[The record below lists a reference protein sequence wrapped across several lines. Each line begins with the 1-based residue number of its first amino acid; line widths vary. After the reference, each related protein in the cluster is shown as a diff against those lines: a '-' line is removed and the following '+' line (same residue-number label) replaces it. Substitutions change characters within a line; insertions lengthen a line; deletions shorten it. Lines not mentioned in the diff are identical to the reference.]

1 MEDSSKAAVNVLL
14 MMTEDDARSLGY
26 EQFVQLILSIVTASG
41 MKFDEAADDMTLAML
56 QDKKIS
62 EDDLLNLMVGE
73 AVYTEAKEMIE
84 EENEAAEVVGALQL
98 GRLQKLFHLW
108 DSDNDGEISFEEL
121 INGMRKFQGPMEID
135 ESIQRAALVM
145 IGFDEDGSQTLD
157 RIEFANAMVKYAKA
171 AEVPLDELVDFMC
184 VVSVMEENSPEEEAF
199 FHAIAPQTVEEIKM
213 IVEEMEALGLE

>member
-1 MEDSSKAAVNVLL
+1 
-14 MMTEDDARSLGY
+14 
-26 EQFVQLILSIVTASG
+26 
-41 MKFDEAADDMTLAML
+41 
-56 QDKKIS
+56 
-62 EDDLLNLMVGE
+62 
-73 AVYTEAKEMIE
+73 
-84 EENEAAEVVGALQL
+84 
-98 GRLQKLFHLW
+98 
-108 DSDNDGEISFEEL
+108 
-121 INGMRKFQGPMEID
+121 
-135 ESIQRAALVM
+135 M